1 MPIELRPIQYILV
14 KKVHTCDINYIYY
27 FYYVLLLRYKE
38 NNFRRLVFMA
48 QHFIKNIDFAKVI
61 EMDSL
66 VDYKE
71 GQVVSRTLSQGKNLS
86 LTLFAF
92 DKGEEIS
99 SHSSGGDALVYVLDG
114 NTEIT
119 IGEEKFNLKKGETI
133 VMPAGV
139 PHALYA
145 LDRFK
150 MLLVV
155 VFNS

>member
-1 MPIELRPIQYILV
+1 
-14 KKVHTCDINYIYY
+14 
-27 FYYVLLLRYKE
+27 
-38 NNFRRLVFMA
+38 MA

-145 LDRFK
+145 EDRFK